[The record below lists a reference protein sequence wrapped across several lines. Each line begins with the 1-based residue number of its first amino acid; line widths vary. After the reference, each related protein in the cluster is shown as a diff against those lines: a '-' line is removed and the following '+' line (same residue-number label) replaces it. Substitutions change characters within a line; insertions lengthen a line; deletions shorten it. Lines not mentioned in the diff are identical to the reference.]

1 MEYKRK
7 QRALSDATKQK
18 ISAKLTGR
26 KKSFSHCQ
34 NISRG
39 LENYW
44 SQIPQTPNDNEPLSM
59 DDYLNG
65 GKK

>member
-18 ISAKLTGR
+18 ISAKLKGR
-26 KKSFSHCQ
+26 KKPLSVCTK
-34 NISRG
+34 ISRG

-44 SQIPQTPNDNEPLSM
+44 AQIPQQQTGTTMNDPM
-59 DDYLNG
+59 
-65 GKK
+65 